1 MNAKRLP
8 LIHTGRVGVV
18 ELTALMTVY
27 SSTEIFLSMP
37 SRIAMEGA
45 GFAWAIPLV
54 SGTLVLI
61 AFLIVH
67 MCLKRFPG
75 ENLLQVISRLF
86 GRFTALPLALL
97 FALLLLTQTALV
109 TREFTETV
117 VTTVF
122 PATPSAV
129 ITFTF
134 LLVALYYAYKGLEG
148 LSRTALL
155 FSYFFLFGLAMLLIL
170 PLSWFDA
177 RLLLP
182 FWGHGVGNA
191 VWFGTI
197 NTSLYFNVLFLSI
210 LYPTLRDRDHFL
222 YVGVISTV
230 VTAVIFSIVLV
241 VFLGTFTAAESGN
254 VPFPLYQLA
263 RVIYVGRFVQR
274 LEAIFV
280 FLWTAAAVI
289 KMGFGLWMVAYLY
302 ALGFGMPLY
311 RPLLAPVTL
320 QLYVLSFLP
329 PDFPAVLALSAA
341 VFEPYGWLVGVLLP
355 TLLAVAAALVDWRRK
370 RRGKKT
376 GAPSEAQTFRKGSG
390 RLRARGRVF
399 SRSP

>member
-37 SRIAMEGA
+37 SRIAVEGA

-54 SGTLVLI
+54 SGTLVTI

-67 MCLKRFPG
+67 FCLKRFPG

-86 GRFTALPLALL
+86 GRFTALPIALV
-97 FALLLLTQTALV
+97 FALLLLAQTALV

-117 VTTVF
+117 VTTVL

-129 ITFTF
+129 IAFTF
-134 LLVALYYAYKGLEG
+134 LLAAFYYAYKGLEG

-155 FSYFFLFGLAMLLIL
+155 FSYFSLVGVALLLIL
-170 PLSWFDA
+170 PLSWFDV

-182 FWGHGVGNA
+182 IWGRGVGNTL
-191 VWFGTI
+191 WFGAI
-197 NTSLYFNVLFLSI
+197 NSSLFFNVLFLSI
-210 LYPTLRDRDHFL
+210 LYPTLRNRNHFL
-222 YVGVISTV
+222 YVGVISTI
-230 VTAVIFSIVLV
+230 VTAVIFSMVLV
-241 VFLGTFTAAESGN
+241 VFLGTFASAVSGK
-254 VPFPLYQLA
+254 VPFPMYQLA

-329 PDFPAVLALSAA
+329 PDFPAVLALSAS
-341 VFEPYGWLVGVLLP
+341 VFEPYGWLVGVALP
-355 TLLAVAAALVDWRRK
+355 VLLAVAAVLWDWRRK
-370 RRGKKT
+370 RRGN
-376 GAPSEAQTFRKGSG
+376 GGSVSEHPEMSTKG
-390 RLRARGRVF
+390 RGRW
-399 SRSP
+399 SKRGRTLLRS

>member
-8 LIHTGRVGVV
+8 AIHTGRVGVV

-37 SRIAMEGA
+37 ARIAVEGA

-54 SGTLVLI
+54 SGVLVTV

-67 MCLKRFPG
+67 FCLKRFPG

-86 GRFTALPLALL
+86 GRLTALPLALL

-117 VTTVF
+117 VTTVL

-129 ITFTF
+129 VAFTF
-134 LLVALYYAYKGLEG
+134 LLAAFYYAYKGLEG

-155 FSYFFLFGLAMLLIL
+155 FSYACLVGVALLLIL

-182 FWGHGVGNA
+182 FFGHGVGTTL
-191 VWFGTI
+191 WFGAI
-197 NTSLYFNVLFLSI
+197 NTSLFFNVLFLSM
-210 LYPTLRDRDHFL
+210 LYPTLRNRDRFL
-222 YVGVISTV
+222 YVGVISTL
-230 VTAVIFSIVLV
+230 VTALVFSIVLV
-241 VFLGTFTAAESGN
+241 VFLGTFTAAASGN

-263 RVIYVGRFVQR
+263 RVIYVNRFVQR

-311 RPLLAPVTL
+311 RPLLAPLTL

-329 PDFPAVLALSAA
+329 PDFPAVLALSAS
-341 VFEPYGWLVGVLLP
+341 VFEPYGWIVGVGLP
-355 TLLAVAAALVDWRRK
+355 VFLAVAAVLMDWWK
-370 RRGKKT
+370 RRRGNRRRASEQPKT
-376 GAPSEAQTFRKGSG
+376 FAKGCG
-390 RLRARGRVF
+390 RLRMRGRTLL
-399 SRSP
+399 RSQ

>member
-37 SRIAMEGA
+37 SRIAVEGA

-54 SGTLVLI
+54 SGMLVTI

-67 MCLKRFPG
+67 FCLKRFPG

-86 GRFTALPLALL
+86 GRFTALPIALV

-117 VTTVF
+117 VTTVL

-129 ITFTF
+129 IAFTF
-134 LLVALYYAYKGLEG
+134 LLVAFYYAYKGLEG

-155 FSYFFLFGLAMLLIL
+155 FSYFCLVGIALLLIL
-170 PLSWFDA
+170 PLSWFDV

-182 FWGHGVGNA
+182 IWGHGIGNTL
-191 VWFGTI
+191 WFGAI
-197 NTSLYFNVLFLSI
+197 NSSLFFNVLFLSI
-210 LYPTLRDRDHFL
+210 LYPTLRNRDHFL
-222 YVGVISTV
+222 YVGVISTI

-241 VFLGTFTAAESGN
+241 VFLGTFAPAVSGK
-254 VPFPLYQLA
+254 VPFPMYQLA

-329 PDFPAVLALSAA
+329 PDFPAVLALSAS
-341 VFEPYGWLVGVLLP
+341 VFEPYGWLVGVALP
-355 TLLAVAAALVDWRRK
+355 VLLAVAAVIGDWWRK
-370 RRGKKT
+370 RRGNGRSVSGQPKT
-376 GAPSEAQTFRKGSG
+376 ATKGCG
-390 RLRARGRVF
+390 RWSKRGRTLL
-399 SRSP
+399 RS